1 VPDGTVYSVFAV
13 PAEGLI
19 CPNTLYVI
27 AIFYLLFL
35 IFIKSGQVQ
44 VLYSDLQKFVASLLM
59 HQFVL
64 D

>member
-27 AIFYLLFL
+27 AIFISY
-35 IFIKSGQVQ
+35 
-44 VLYSDLQKFVASLLM
+44 FVVIA
-59 HQFVL
+59 
-64 D
+64 